1 MTAPDPIP
9 VALVGFGYAGETF
22 HAPLIAACPG
32 LRLHT
37 VVSSRPEQVRE
48 RWPQVRVVAD
58 LDEALADVG
67 VELVVIAAPNAEH
80 APLARRALNA
90 GRAVVVDKP
99 FTLTL
104 AEAKA
109 LAQLGETRG
118 RLLSVFH
125 NRRWDADFLTLQG
138 LIEANRLGR
147 IVRFESRFN
156 RYRPEVRDRWREADT
171 PGAGVWHDLGPHLI
185 DQALAL
191 FGQPLGVTADLA
203 ILRPGGKACD
213 YAHAVLRYPDKRVIL
228 HADRL
233 SADPD
238 PRFVVQGSRAAFVT
252 HGLDPQEDQLK
263 ATGGAGGEGWGV
275 DPRPGEI
282 IDGASGEREPA
293 MGVPGDYRRYYD
305 GIAAALRGEGPNPV
319 PPLEAVAVM
328 TVLEAAR
335 LSAERGCEVRL
346 DALHSQAGAA

>member
-1 MTAPDPIP
+1 MGQIDG
-9 VALVGFGYAGETF
+9 VA
-22 HAPLIAACPG
+22 
-32 LRLHT
+32 
-37 VVSSRPEQVRE
+37 
-48 RWPQVRVVAD
+48 
-58 LDEALADVG
+58 
-67 VELVVIAAPNAEH
+67 
-80 APLARRALNA
+80 RA
-90 GRAVVVDKP
+90 
-99 FTLTL
+99 
-104 AEAKA
+104 
-109 LAQLGETRG
+109 
-118 RLLSVFH
+118 
-125 NRRWDADFLTLQG
+125 
-138 LIEANRLGR
+138 
-147 IVRFESRFN
+147 
-156 RYRPEVRDRWREADT
+156 
-171 PGAGVWHDLGPHLI
+171 
-185 DQALAL
+185 ALAL
-191 FGQPLGVTADLA
+191 
-203 ILRPGGKACD
+203 
-213 YAHAVLRYPDKRVIL
+213 HE
-228 HADRL
+228 
-233 SADPD
+233 ADPD